1 MNITEIAPD
10 VFRLSLFVPEADL
23 QFNQFLVKD
32 DEPLL
37 FHTGMRG
44 IFPEVR
50 EAVEKIINPAHL
62 RHIGFSHFEADECG
76 ALNEWL
82 AIAPNAEPVCS
93 FVGAVVSVNDFAARP
108 ARGMNDGETFSTGK
122 YKFRF
127 VKTPHLPHGWEAG
140 VLFEETTRVL
150 FSSDL
155 FHQSGD
161 VEARTENDIIGRV
174 RETLVSYQAGPLADY
189 MPYSRQTER
198 NFQKLIALEPTTIA
212 AMHGS
217 TFTGDGTQ
225 ALRDLHSVMSE
236 VL

>member
-10 VFRLSLFVPEADL
+10 VYRLSLYMPEIDL

-37 FHTGMRG
+37 FHTGMRA

-50 EAVEKIINPAHL
+50 EAVAKIIDPVEL

-82 AIAPNAEPVCS
+82 AIAPHAVPVCS
-93 FVGAVVSVNDFAARP
+93 FVGAQVSVNDFAARP
-108 ARGMNDGETFSTGK
+108 ARGLHDGETFATGK
-122 YKFRF
+122 YRFRF
-127 VKTPHLPHGWEAG
+127 VQTPHLPHGWEAG
-140 VLFEETTRVL
+140 FLFEETRRIL

-161 VEARTENDIIGRV
+161 VEPLTTESIIERV
-174 RETLVSYQAGPLADY
+174 RQTMIDFNAGPLAGY
-189 MPYSRQTER
+189 QPYTRQTEQ
-198 NFQKLIALEPTTIA
+198 NLQKLIALEPATIA
-212 AMHGS
+212 VMHGS
-217 TFTGDGTQ
+217 SFTGDGAR
-225 ALRDLHSVMSE
+225 ALRDLGIVMRE
-236 VL
+236 IL

>member
-10 VFRLSLFVPEADL
+10 VYRLSLFVTEANL

-32 DEPLL
+32 DEPIL

-50 EAVEKIINPAHL
+50 EAIAKIINPAHL

-82 AIAPNAEPVCS
+82 TIAPNAEAVCS
-93 FVGAVVSVNDFAARP
+93 FVGAMVSVNDFALRP
-108 ARGMNDGETFSTGK
+108 ARGLNDGDTFATGK

-127 VKTPHLPHGWEAG
+127 VQTPHLPHCWEAG
-140 VLFEETTRVL
+140 LLFEETTETL

-155 FHQSGD
+155 FHQNGD
-161 VEARTENDIIGRV
+161 VEPRTESDIIGRV
-174 RETLVSYQAGPLADY
+174 RETLVSYQAGPLANY
-189 MPYSRQTER
+189 IQYSPLTTR
-198 NFQKLIALEPTTIA
+198 NFQKLIALAPKTIA

-217 TFTGDGTQ
+217 TFVGNGGQ
-225 ALRDLHSVMSE
+225 ALRDLDSLMRE